1 MGVTQHENEKSDV
14 VIIGAGII
22 GICCALKLVERGLS
36 VTLVDSNAP
45 CEGASFGNAGV
56 ISPWSC
62 VPQSVPGLWKKLP
75 KWVIDPEGPIF
86 IRKRYLASFLP
97 WAFKFLQAGKTEKVE
112 QIGDAMMVL
121 SNRSPSHYRE
131 LLSGTSELELVKD
144 SYYIF
149 AYKKAEQASFDHF
162 GWQMRKKRNV
172 PLSLINA
179 AELQELEPSIS
190 PNFQA
195 AILIHEQARAL
206 NPHAIGKALVSK
218 ARALG
223 VKFFQSKVKFIQKN
237 ENVWATNCGENRYFS
252 DKLVLAAGVW
262 SASLLRPFGYEL
274 PLQAERGYH
283 LLCQNPGITINHSI
297 MDVEH
302 MCVASQ
308 MESGIRIAGTAEF
321 AGIDA
326 KPDHRRAFVFK
337 KALKNLFP
345 LINIEHAE
353 PWMGRRPTFP
363 DSLPCIG
370 PVSNLNGLFAAFGHS
385 HYGLGQAPNTGQ
397 IIADCIL
404 GKKSGVDMSPYRID
418 RFK

>member
-1 MGVTQHENEKSDV
+1 MGTTQHENEKKDV

-22 GICCALKLVERGLS
+22 GVCCALKLVQRGLS
-36 VTLVDSNAP
+36 VILVDSSAP

-97 WAFKFLQAGKTEKVE
+97 WALKFLQAGKTEKVE

-121 SNRSPSHYRE
+121 SDRSPSHYRE

-149 AYKKAEQASFDHF
+149 AYKKAEQASLDHF

-179 AELQELEPSIS
+179 AELKELEPSIS
-190 PNFQA
+190 PDFRA
-195 AILIHEQARAL
+195 AIMIHEQARAL

-223 VKFFQSKVKFIQKN
+223 VKFFQSKVKFIQKD
-237 ENVWATNCGENRYFS
+237 ENVWVINCGEDRYFS

-262 SASLLRPFGYEL
+262 SASLLRPFGYDL

-345 LINIEHAE
+345 LINVENAE

-370 PVSNLNGLFAAFGHS
+370 PVPNQKGLFAAFGHS

-397 IIADCIL
+397 IIADCIMD
-404 GKKSGVDMSPYRID
+404 KKSSVNMAPYRID

>member
-1 MGVTQHENEKSDV
+1 MGVTQHKNEKKDV

-22 GICCALKLVERGLS
+22 GVCCALKLVERGLS
-36 VTLVDSNAP
+36 VILVDRNAP

-97 WAFKFLQAGKTEKVE
+97 WALKFLQAGKIEKVE

-121 SNRSPSHYRE
+121 SDRSPSHYRE

-149 AYKKAEQASFDHF
+149 AYKKAEQASLDHF

-179 AELQELEPSIS
+179 AELKELEPSIS
-190 PNFQA
+190 PDFRA
-195 AILIHEQARAL
+195 AIMIHEQARAL

-223 VKFFQSKVKFIQKN
+223 VKFFQSKVKFIQKD
-237 ENVWATNCGENRYFS
+237 ENVWVINCGEDRYFS

-262 SASLLRPFGYEL
+262 SASLLRPFGYDL

-297 MDVEH
+297 MDVER

-326 KPDHRRAFVFK
+326 EPDYRRAFVFK

-345 LINIEHAE
+345 LIDVEHAE

-370 PVSNLNGLFAAFGHS
+370 PVSNLKGLFAAFGHS

-397 IIADCIL
+397 IIADCIM
-404 GKKSGVDMSPYRID
+404 GKKSGVDLTPYRID

>member
-1 MGVTQHENEKSDV
+1 MGTTQHENEKKDV

-22 GICCALKLVERGLS
+22 GVCCALKLVQRGLS
-36 VTLVDSNAP
+36 VILVDSSAP

-97 WAFKFLQAGKTEKVE
+97 WALKFLQAGKTEKVE

-121 SNRSPSHYRE
+121 SDRSPSHYRE

-149 AYKKAEQASFDHF
+149 AYKKAEQASLDHF

-179 AELQELEPSIS
+179 AELKELEPSIS
-190 PNFQA
+190 PDFRA
-195 AILIHEQARAL
+195 AIMIHEQARAL

-223 VKFFQSKVKFIQKN
+223 VKFFQSKVKFIQKD
-237 ENVWATNCGENRYFS
+237 ENVWVINCGEDRYFS

-262 SASLLRPFGYEL
+262 SASLLRPFGYDL

-345 LINIEHAE
+345 LINVENAE

-370 PVSNLNGLFAAFGHS
+370 PVPNQKGLFAAFGHS

-397 IIADCIL
+397 IIADCVTD
-404 GKKSGVDMSPYRID
+404 KKSSVNMAPYRID

>member
-1 MGVTQHENEKSDV
+1 TTQHENEKKDV

-22 GICCALKLVERGLS
+22 GVCCALKLVQRGLS
-36 VTLVDSNAP
+36 VILVDSNAP

-97 WAFKFLQAGKTEKVE
+97 WALKFLQAGKTEKVE

-121 SNRSPSHYRE
+121 SDRSPSHYRE

-149 AYKKAEQASFDHF
+149 AYKKAEQASLDHF

-179 AELQELEPSIS
+179 AELKELEPSIS
-190 PNFQA
+190 PDFRA
-195 AILIHEQARAL
+195 AIMIHEQARAL

-223 VKFFQSKVKFIQKN
+223 VKFFQSKVKFIQKD
-237 ENVWATNCGENRYFS
+237 ENVWVINCGEDRYFS

-262 SASLLRPFGYEL
+262 SASLLRPFGYDL

-345 LINIEHAE
+345 FINVENAE

-370 PVSNLNGLFAAFGHS
+370 PVPNQKGLFAAFGHS

-397 IIADCIL
+397 IIADCIMD
-404 GKKSGVDMSPYRID
+404 KKSSVNMAPYRID

>member
-1 MGVTQHENEKSDV
+1 MGTTQHENEKKDV

-22 GICCALKLVERGLS
+22 GVCCALKLVERGLS

-97 WAFKFLQAGKTEKVE
+97 WALKFLQAGKIEKVE

-121 SNRSPSHYRE
+121 SDRSPSHYRE

-149 AYKKAEQASFDHF
+149 AYKKAEQASLDHF

-179 AELQELEPSIS
+179 AELKELEPSIS
-190 PNFQA
+190 PDFRA
-195 AILIHEQARAL
+195 AIMIHEQARAL

-223 VKFFQSKVKFIQKN
+223 VKFFQSKVKFIQKD
-237 ENVWATNCGENRYFS
+237 ENVWVINCGEDRYFS

-262 SASLLRPFGYEL
+262 SASLLRPFGYDL

-345 LINIEHAE
+345 FINVENAE

-370 PVSNLNGLFAAFGHS
+370 PVPNQKGLFAAFGHS

-397 IIADCIL
+397 IIADCIMD
-404 GKKSGVDMSPYRID
+404 KKSSVNMAPYRID

>member
-1 MGVTQHENEKSDV
+1 MGVTQQENEKSDV

-22 GICCALKLVERGLS
+22 GVCCALKLAQRGLS
-36 VTLVDSNAP
+36 VILVDSSAP

-62 VPQSVPGLWKKLP
+62 VPQSVPGLWKKVP

-97 WAFKFLQAGKTEKVE
+97 WALKFLQAGKVEKVE
-112 QIGDAMMVL
+112 KIGDAMMVL
-121 SNRSPSHYRE
+121 SDRSPSHYRE

-162 GWQMRKKRNV
+162 GWQMRKKRKV

-179 AELQELEPSIS
+179 EQLQELEPYIS
-190 PNFQA
+190 KKFEA

-223 VKFFQSKVKFIQKN
+223 VKFFQSKVKFIQK
-237 ENVWATNCGENRYFS
+237 EDNVWVTNCAENKYFS
-252 DKLVLAAGVW
+252 GKLVLAAGVW
-262 SASLLRPFGYEL
+262 SASLLRPFGYDL
-274 PLQAERGYH
+274 PMQAERGYH
-283 LLCQNPGITINHSI
+283 LLCQNPEIIINHSI

-308 MESGIRIAGTAEF
+308 MKSGIRIAGTAEF
-321 AGIDA
+321 AGIEA

-345 LINIEHAE
+345 SINVDHAE

-370 PVSNLNGLFAAFGHS
+370 PVPNLKGLFAAFGHS

-397 IIADCIL
+397 IVADCIM
-404 GKKSGVDMSPYRID
+404 GNKSGVDMKPYRID

>member
-1 MGVTQHENEKSDV
+1 MGVTQHENEKKDV

-22 GICCALKLVERGLS
+22 GVCCALKLVERGLS
-36 VTLVDSNAP
+36 VILVDSNAP

-97 WAFKFLQAGKTEKVE
+97 WALKFLQAGKIEKVE

-121 SNRSPSHYRE
+121 SDRSPSHYRE

-149 AYKKAEQASFDHF
+149 AYKKAEQASLDHF

-179 AELQELEPSIS
+179 AELKELEPSIS
-190 PNFQA
+190 PDFRA
-195 AILIHEQARAL
+195 AIIIHEQARAL
-206 NPHAIGKALVSK
+206 NPHAIGKALISK

-223 VKFFQSKVKFIQKN
+223 VKFFQSKVKFIQKD
-237 ENVWATNCGENRYFS
+237 ENVWVINCGEDRYFS

-262 SASLLRPFGYEL
+262 SASLLRPFGYDL

-345 LINIEHAE
+345 FINVENAE

-370 PVSNLNGLFAAFGHS
+370 PVPNQKGLFAAFGHS

-397 IIADCIL
+397 IIADCIMD
-404 GKKSGVDMSPYRID
+404 KKSSVNMAPYRID

>member
-179 AELQELEPSIS
+179 AELQDLEPSIS

-397 IIADCIL
+397 IIADCIM

>member
-1 MGVTQHENEKSDV
+1 
-14 VIIGAGII
+14 
-22 GICCALKLVERGLS
+22 
-36 VTLVDSNAP
+36 
-45 CEGASFGNAGV
+45 
-56 ISPWSC
+56 
-62 VPQSVPGLWKKLP
+62 
-75 KWVIDPEGPIF
+75 
-86 IRKRYLASFLP
+86 
-97 WAFKFLQAGKTEKVE
+97 
-112 QIGDAMMVL
+112 MMVL
-121 SNRSPSHYRE
+121 SDRSPSHYRE

-162 GWQMRKKRNV
+162 GWQMRKKRKV

-179 AELQELEPSIS
+179 EQLQELEPYIS
-190 PNFQA
+190 KKFEA

-223 VKFFQSKVKFIQKN
+223 VKFFQSKVKFIQK
-237 ENVWATNCGENRYFS
+237 EDNVWVTNCAENKYFS
-252 DKLVLAAGVW
+252 GKLVLAAGVW
-262 SASLLRPFGYEL
+262 SASLLRPFGYDL

-283 LLCQNPGITINHSI
+283 LLCQNPEIIINHSI

-321 AGIDA
+321 AGIEA

-345 LINIEHAE
+345 SINVDHAE

-370 PVSNLNGLFAAFGHS
+370 PVPNLKGLFAAFGHS

-397 IIADCIL
+397 IVADCIM
-404 GKKSGVDMSPYRID
+404 GKKSGVDMKPYRID

>member
-223 VKFFQSKVKFIQKN
+223 VKFFQSKVKFIQKD
-237 ENVWATNCGENRYFS
+237 ENVWVTNCGENRYFS

>member
-397 IIADCIL
+397 IIADCIM

>member
-1 MGVTQHENEKSDV
+1 MGVTQQENEKNHV

-22 GICCALKLVERGLS
+22 GVCCALKLVERGLS
-36 VTLVDSNAP
+36 VILVDSNVP
-45 CEGASFGNAGV
+45 CGGASFGNAGV

-62 VPQSVPGLWKKLP
+62 VPQSVPGLWKKVP

-97 WAFKFLQAGKTEKVE
+97 WALKFLQAGNVEKVE
-112 QIGDAMMVL
+112 KIGDAMMVL
-121 SNRSPSHYRE
+121 SERSPSHYRE

-162 GWQMRKKRNV
+162 GWQMRKKRKV

-179 AELQELEPSIS
+179 EQLQELEPYIS
-190 PNFQA
+190 KKFEA
-195 AILIHEQARAL
+195 AILLHEQARAL
-206 NPHAIGKALVSK
+206 SPHGIGKAFVSK

-223 VKFFQSKVKFIQKN
+223 VKFFQSKVKFIQK
-237 ENVWATNCGENRYFS
+237 EDNVWVTNCAENKYFS
-252 DKLVLAAGVW
+252 GKLVLAAGVW
-262 SASLLRPFGYEL
+262 SASLLRPFGYDL

-283 LLCQNPGITINHSI
+283 LLCQNPEIIINHSI

-308 MESGIRIAGTAEF
+308 MKSGIRIAGTAEF
-321 AGIDA
+321 AGIEA

-345 LINIEHAE
+345 SINVDHAE

-370 PVSNLNGLFAAFGHS
+370 PVPNLKGLFAAFGHS

-397 IIADCIL
+397 IVADCIM
-404 GKKSGVDMSPYRID
+404 GNKSGVDMKPYRID

>member
-1 MGVTQHENEKSDV
+1 MGTTQHENEKKDV

-22 GICCALKLVERGLS
+22 GVCCALKLVQRGLS
-36 VTLVDSNAP
+36 VILVDSNAP

-97 WAFKFLQAGKTEKVE
+97 WALKFLQAGKTEKVE

-121 SNRSPSHYRE
+121 SDRSPSHYRE

-149 AYKKAEQASFDHF
+149 AYKKAEQASLDHF

-179 AELQELEPSIS
+179 AELKELEPSIS
-190 PNFQA
+190 PDFRA
-195 AILIHEQARAL
+195 AIMIHEQARAL

-223 VKFFQSKVKFIQKN
+223 VKFFQSKVKFIQKD
-237 ENVWATNCGENRYFS
+237 ENVWVINCGEDRYFS

-262 SASLLRPFGYEL
+262 SASLLRPFGYDL

-345 LINIEHAE
+345 FINVENAE

-370 PVSNLNGLFAAFGHS
+370 PVPNQKGLFAAFGHS

-397 IIADCIL
+397 IIADCIMD
-404 GKKSGVDMSPYRID
+404 KKSSVNMAPYRID

>member
-36 VTLVDSNAP
+36 VTLVDGNEP
-45 CEGASFGNAGV
+45 CQGASFGNAGV

-86 IRKRYLASFLP
+86 IRKRYLASFVP
-97 WAFKFLQAGKTEKVE
+97 WALKFLQAGKIEKVE
-112 QIGDAMMVL
+112 QIADAMMVL
-121 SNRSPSHYRE
+121 SDRSPSHYRE

-149 AYKKAEQASFDHF
+149 AYKKAEQASLDHF

-179 AELQELEPSIS
+179 AELKELEPSIS
-190 PNFQA
+190 PDFQA
-195 AILIHEQARAL
+195 AIMIHEQARAL

-237 ENVWATNCGENRYFS
+237 ENVWVINCGEDRYFS

-262 SASLLRPFGYEL
+262 SASLLRPFGYDL

-345 LINIEHAE
+345 FINVENAE

-370 PVSNLNGLFAAFGHS
+370 PVPNQKGLFAAFGHS

-397 IIADCIL
+397 IIADCIMD
-404 GKKSGVDMSPYRID
+404 KKSNVNMAPYRID

>member
-223 VKFFQSKVKFIQKN
+223 VKFFQSKVKFIQKD
-237 ENVWATNCGENRYFS
+237 ENVWVTNCGENRYFS

-397 IIADCIL
+397 IIADCIM

>member
-1 MGVTQHENEKSDV
+1 V
-14 VIIGAGII
+14 
-22 GICCALKLVERGLS
+22 
-36 VTLVDSNAP
+36 
-45 CEGASFGNAGV
+45 
-56 ISPWSC
+56 
-62 VPQSVPGLWKKLP
+62 P

-97 WAFKFLQAGKTEKVE
+97 WALKFLQAGKVEKVE
-112 QIGDAMMVL
+112 KIGDAMMVL
-121 SNRSPSHYRE
+121 SDRSPSHYRE

-162 GWQMRKKRNV
+162 GWQMRKKRKV

-179 AELQELEPSIS
+179 EQLQELEPYIS
-190 PNFQA
+190 KKFEA

-223 VKFFQSKVKFIQKN
+223 VKFFQSKVKFIQK
-237 ENVWATNCGENRYFS
+237 EDNVWVTNCAENKYFS
-252 DKLVLAAGVW
+252 GKLVLAAGVW
-262 SASLLRPFGYEL
+262 SASLLRPFGYDL

-283 LLCQNPGITINHSI
+283 LLCQNPEITINHSI

-321 AGIDA
+321 AGIEA

-345 LINIEHAE
+345 SINVDHAE

-370 PVSNLNGLFAAFGHS
+370 PVPNLKGLFAAFGHS

-397 IIADCIL
+397 IVADCIM
-404 GKKSGVDMSPYRID
+404 GKKSGVDMKPYRID